1 MKAIFVVVYGGSAH
15 AVDGEKVERVAQELY
30 GKDVYVQF
38 CGETHTHEQTIQSI
52 ARTSTIESIEDKVV
66 EIGPYLV
73 KYKLVK
79 TT

>member
-1 MKAIFVVVYGGSAH
+1 MKAIFVVTHGSSSKRSRPMNEITQ
-15 AVDGEKVERVAQELY
+15 VMESLY
-30 GKDVYVQF
+30 GKDVYVQL
-38 CGETHTHEQTIQSI
+38 GGDTPDHAIQSI